1 MKKTVLCHFYNEEW
15 MLPWWLK
22 HHRQYFDHGIMIDY
36 QSTDYSREIIQ
47 QLCPTWDIIPSRNR
61 IFISGP
67 VDDEVMDIER
77 SLTGWRVCLNVPEFL
92 VGNYTRL
99 DDSVEPCNI
108 YVETKV
114 FIESGTK
121 DSPTILNPNIDI
133 IDQCHWII
141 SDNIRASRS
150 IHNYPVTYT
159 AGRHFTNPQTYNDL
173 TLYYYGWASLE
184 SASIQRRMQIQTKAP
199 GNCDI
204 MSPHR
209 FTEDELLEKFNYYRS
224 KKSNSK

>member
-15 MLPWWLK
+15 ILPWWLK

-36 QSTDYSREIIQ
+36 QSTDNSRKIIQ
-47 QLCPTWDIIPSRNR
+47 TLCPTWDILPSRNSN
-61 IFISGP
+61 FNPEP
-67 VDDEVMDIER
+67 VDDEVEDIER

-92 VGNYTRL
+92 VGNYARL
-99 DDSVEPCNI
+99 DDSIEPCNI

-114 FIESGTK
+114 FIEPGTK
-121 DSPTILNPNIDI
+121 ENPTILDPNTSI

-141 SDNIRASRS
+141 PDNIRTSRS

-159 AGRHFTNPQTYNDL
+159 AGRHYTNPQTYDDL

-184 SASIQRRMQIQTKAP
+184 LASIQRRMQIQTKTP
-199 GNCDI
+199 GDI
-204 MSPHR
+204 DPLSPHR
-209 FTEDELLEKFNYYRS
+209 FTENELLEKFNYYRS
-224 KKSNSK
+224 RKIKQ